1 MNPIE
6 VLVECGITYQPLTI
20 GLQLLK
26 NTHDIKRVH
35 ILTTYSAYEGAMLLV
50 EEFFPDLNVIFYGE
64 FVDVGGRL
72 EDQREYRA
80 NIASAINFSRN
91 PIVGLVASGTT
102 WMTWIFSSLMNGHQC
117 YYVQTRKEFEDKCFL
132 PQENII
138 GTDDEGNVYRH
149 AGVVSRLM
157 PLQGEVDLP
166 RLYVRDRKISFVGH
180 EVALTMQE
188 AAMFDYLLRCGGEL
202 CCDTKHTEAYNAF
215 CESHEDY
222 DTERSLVEDFISR
235 FRQNVS
241 KINAKIE
248 EAHPLV
254 VRHLLI
260 ERDDNRY
267 HLRTVESL
275 L

>member
-1 MNPIE
+1 MNSIE

-26 NTHDIKRVH
+26 NTYDIKRIH
-35 ILTTYSAYEGAMLLV
+35 ILTTYSGYEGVKLLMD
-50 EEFFPDLNVIFYGE
+50 ELFSDLKYITYGE
-64 FVDVGGRL
+64 FVDVEGRL

-80 NIASAINFSRN
+80 NITSAINFSKY
-91 PIVGLVASGTT
+91 PIIGLVASGTV
-102 WMTWIFSSLMNGHQC
+102 WMTWIFSQMMDGRQC
-117 YYVQTRKEFEDKCFL
+117 FYVHTAKEFQDKCFL

-138 GTDDEGNVYRH
+138 GTDDNGKVYH
-149 AGVVSRLM
+149 HEGVVSRLM
-157 PLQGEVDLP
+157 PLQGDVQSP
-166 RLYVRDRKISFVGH
+166 RLYVRERKISFLGH

-202 CCDTKHTEAYNAF
+202 QCDGEHTDAYNAF

>member
-35 ILTTYSAYEGAMLLV
+35 VLTTYSAYEGAMLLL

-80 NIASAINFSRN
+80 NVTSALSFARHPVI
-91 PIVGLVASGTT
+91 GLVASGTT
-102 WMTWIFSSLMNGHQC
+102 WMTWIFSQLMNGQQC

-157 PLQGEVDLP
+157 PLQGDIQTP

-202 CCDTKHTEAYNAF
+202 HCDGEHTSAYNAF

-222 DTERSLVEDFISR
+222 DTERSLVEDFTGR

-254 VRHLLI
+254 LRHLLI
-260 ERDDNRY
+260 ERDDERY
-267 HLRTVESL
+267 HIRTVESL